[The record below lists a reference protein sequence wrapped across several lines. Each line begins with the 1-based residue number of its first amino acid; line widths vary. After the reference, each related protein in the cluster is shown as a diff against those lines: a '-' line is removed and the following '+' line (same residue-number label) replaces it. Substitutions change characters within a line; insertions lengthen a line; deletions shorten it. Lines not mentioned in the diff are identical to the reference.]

1 MNELNEGESVEQKL
15 EASANTLFPLVYQ
28 QLKQLAEERLKYE
41 RSGHTLQ
48 ATALVHEVYLRLG
61 ENRKKPW
68 ESEAHFY
75 VAASEAIRRILI
87 DHARSKAVQK
97 RGGHWTR
104 LPKNLVEIEL
114 EQDSELIVALEDALS
129 RLEVD
134 EPDVFQVVRMRFYV
148 GLSGDRTAEVLGISA
163 RSVDRRW
170 SYARAWLL
178 KELQN

>member
-1 MNELNEGESVEQKL
+1 MSQLNEGESL
-15 EASANTLFPLVYQ
+15 EDDTGTNSRALFPLVYQ
-28 QLKQLAEERLKYE
+28 QLKQLAEERLKHE
-41 RSGHTLQ
+41 KSGHTLQ

-97 RGGHWTR
+97 RGGRWTR

-129 RLEVD
+129 RLEVE
-134 EPDVFQVVRMRFYV
+134 EPDAFQVVRMRYYV
-148 GLSGDRTAEVLGISA
+148 GLSGDRTAEVLGISP

-178 KELQN
+178 KELQS